1 MAFLRTFVARS
12 GSPASSVVG
21 ATRSFRSAA
30 LLRAGKES
38 ALGQEGR
45 AEEAEHHKQD
55 QLQKQK
61 EGKGQWKDELASDSE
76 SIVRVARAHLPPS
89 TSHQSSLQRP
99 FNTAVSIKNSG
110 IWYER
115 ILVADALTE
124 DFLVREQVKAD
135 RGEIDASEDTIKK
148 LQEETAK
155 LAQKK

>member
-1 MAFLRTFVARS
+1 MAFLRTFVARG

-76 SIVRVARAHLPPS
+76 SIVRLTRAPSPPRYS
-89 TSHQSSLQRP
+89 PSIFLAMA
-99 FNTAVSIKNSG
+99 FNTAVSTESPG
-110 IWYER
+110 IWYGEYPLQR
-115 ILVADALTE
+115 ALTE